1 MSTNL
6 IIALIAI
13 CLFFSALL
21 SGSETAITYVPREK
35 IHQLSDSKRN
45 KKIKNAKDELE
56 KTIGGILVANNF
68 VNILMASLSTILF
81 VNFLDGDETAGSALS
96 TIVIT
101 LLVLIAGEITPKT
114 IASRNPIGFL
124 SRTAFIIDF
133 LSRVFAPFTS
143 LITKAIDNTS
153 KDGDMDGD
161 GEITEADIQA
171 LTALGEMEGQ
181 ILPAEREIIDSLL
194 DFSDRPIKE
203 IMTPRVDVLFLSI
216 PVDMED
222 VRKVVDEKRISRMPI
237 SRSESL
243 DDTFGIVYVKDL
255 FNLDNEA
262 TSVEVENLVKD
273 AIYLP
278 EYTTVLSALNI
289 LRENQASFACV
300 IDENGGIEGVI
311 TIKDVLS
318 EFVGDLP
325 DEHDER
331 FKGIKRLGPGQ
342 WVVEGKTDIDD
353 FEEFFGLESQESDV
367 ATVGGLYLSYSEK
380 LPSVNEKITVHG
392 LELTVSAIDNRRIDS
407 LIVKKIA
414 KISLSN
420 YVKSFE

>member
-1 MSTNL
+1 M
-6 IIALIAI
+6 
-13 CLFFSALL
+13 L
-21 SGSETAITYVPREK
+21 SGSETAITSIPIQK
-35 IHQLSDSKRN
+35 IHQLDEN
-45 KKIKNAKDELE
+45 KKNKRIKRAKENIE
-56 KTIGGILVANNF
+56 KTIGGILVGNNF
-68 VNILMASLSTILF
+68 VNILMASVATIIF
-81 VNFLDGDETAGSALS
+81 VRRFGESAGSAIATVFT
-96 TIVIT
+96 TII
-101 LLVLIAGEITPKT
+101 VLIFGDITPKT
-114 IASRNPIGFL
+114 LATKLPISFL
-124 SRTAFIIDF
+124 SRTTF
-133 LSRVFAPFTS
+133 LVEILSKIFAPFTEG
-143 LITKAIDNTS
+143 ITNIIMKFVKTRNEDDA
-153 KDGDMDGD
+153 
-161 GEITEADIQA
+161 EVTEADIQA
-171 LTALGEMEGQ
+171 LTALGEIEGQ

-216 PVDMED
+216 PVDMQD
-222 VRKVVDEKRISRMPI
+222 VKKVVDEKRISRMPI
-237 SRSESL
+237 SRTESL

-255 FNLDNEA
+255 FNLDNAA
-262 TSVEVENLVKD
+262 TSVEVENVVKD

-367 ATVGGLYLSYSEK
+367 ATVGGLYLSNSEK
-380 LPSVNEKITVHG
+380 LPSVNEKITIHG
-392 LELTVSAIDNRRIDS
+392 LELTVSAVDNRRIDS
-407 LIVKKIA
+407 LIVKKIS
-414 KISLSN
+414 KIT
-420 YVKSFE
+420 

>member
-1 MSTNL
+1 M
-6 IIALIAI
+6 
-13 CLFFSALL
+13 L
-21 SGSETAITYVPREK
+21 SGSETAITSIPIQK
-35 IHQLSDSKRN
+35 IHQLDEN
-45 KKIKNAKDELE
+45 KKNKRIKRAKENIE
-56 KTIGGILVANNF
+56 KTIGGILVGNNF
-68 VNILMASLSTILF
+68 VNILMASVATLIF
-81 VNFLDGDETAGSALS
+81 VRRFGESAGSAIA
-96 TIVIT
+96 TVFTTVIV
-101 LLVLIAGEITPKT
+101 LVFGDITPKT
-114 IASRNPIGFL
+114 LATKLPISFL
-124 SRTAFIIDF
+124 SRTTF
-133 LSRVFAPFTS
+133 LVEILSKIFAPFTEG
-143 LITKAIDNTS
+143 ITSVIMKFVKTPDEDDA
-153 KDGDMDGD
+153 
-161 GEITEADIQA
+161 EVTEADIQA
-171 LTALGEMEGQ
+171 LTALGEIEGQ

-203 IMTPRVDVLFLSI
+203 IMTPRVDVLFLSL
-216 PVDMED
+216 PVDMGS
-222 VRKVVDEKRISRMPI
+222 VRKLVDEKRISRMPI

-243 DDTFGIVYVKDL
+243 DDTFGIVYVKDI
-255 FNLDNEA
+255 FNLDNKA
-262 TSVEVENLVKD
+262 DSIEVENLVKD

-353 FEEFFGLESQESDV
+353 FEEFFGLESQGSDV

-392 LELTVSAIDNRRIDS
+392 LELTVSAVDNRRIDS
-407 LIVKKIA
+407 LIVKKISKMA
-414 KISLSN
+414 
-420 YVKSFE
+420 

>member
-133 LSRVFAPFTS
+133 LSRIFAPFTS

-216 PVDMED
+216 PVDMVD
-222 VRKVVDEKRISRMPI
+222 VRRVVDEKRISRMPI

-255 FNLDNEA
+255 FNLNNEA

-380 LPSVNEKITVHG
+380 LPNVNEKITVHG
-392 LELTVSAIDNRRIDS
+392 LELTVSAVDNRRIDS
-407 LIVKKIA
+407 LIVKKISKMA
-414 KISLSN
+414 
-420 YVKSFE
+420 

>member
-124 SRTAFIIDF
+124 SKTAFIIDF

-222 VRKVVDEKRISRMPI
+222 VKKVVDEKRISRMPI

-380 LPSVNEKITVHG
+380 LPAVNEKITVHG
-392 LELTVSAIDNRRIDS
+392 LELTVSAVDNRRIDS
-407 LIVKKIA
+407 LIVKKIS
-414 KISLSN
+414 KIN
-420 YVKSFE
+420 

>member
-1 MSTNL
+1 MSINFDIVLYIVFFLCL
-6 IIALIAI
+6 IL
-13 CLFFSALL
+13 SGML
-21 SGSETAITYVPREK
+21 SGSETAITSIPIQK
-35 IHQLSDSKRN
+35 IHQLDEN
-45 KKIKNAKDELE
+45 KKNKRIKRAKENIE
-56 KTIGGILVANNF
+56 KTIGGILVGNNF
-68 VNILMASLSTILF
+68 VNILMASVATIIF
-81 VNFLDGDETAGSALS
+81 VRRFGESAGSAIA
-96 TIVIT
+96 TVFTTVI
-101 LLVLIAGEITPKT
+101 VLIFGDITPKT
-114 IASRNPIGFL
+114 LATKLPISFL
-124 SRTAFIIDF
+124 SRTTF
-133 LSRVFAPFTS
+133 LVELLSKIFAPFTEG
-143 LITKAIDNTS
+143 ITNIIMKFVKTRNEDDA
-153 KDGDMDGD
+153 
-161 GEITEADIQA
+161 EVTEADIQA
-171 LTALGEMEGQ
+171 LTALGEIEGQ

-414 KISLSN
+414 KIT
-420 YVKSFE
+420 

>member
-1 MSTNL
+1 MSTDY
-6 IIALIAI
+6 IIIILIAI

-35 IHQLSDSKRN
+35 IHQLKDSKRN
-45 KKIKNAKDELE
+45 NKIKNAKDDLE

-81 VNFLDGDETAGSALS
+81 VRLLQGDETLGSALS
-96 TIVIT
+96 TLVIT
-101 LLVLIAGEITPKT
+101 LLVLVIGEITPKT

-124 SRTAFIIDF
+124 SKTAFIIDF
-133 LSRVFAPFTS
+133 LSRAFAPFTS
-143 LITKAIDNTS
+143 LITNSIDRTS
-153 KDGDMDGD
+153 KQGDMDGD
-161 GEITEADIQA
+161 NEITEADIQA

-194 DFSDRPIKE
+194 DFSDRPLKE
-203 IMTPRVDVLFLSI
+203 IMTPRVDVLFLSL
-216 PVDMED
+216 PVNMVD
-222 VRKVVDEKRISRMPI
+222 VKKIVDEKRISRMPI

-243 DDTFGIVYVKDL
+243 DDTFGIVYVKDI
-255 FNLDNEA
+255 FNLDISVN
-262 TSVEVENLVKD
+262 SVEIENLVKD

-331 FKGIKRLGPGQ
+331 FSGIRRLGPGQ

-353 FEEFFGLESQESDV
+353 FEEFFGLDPQESDV

-380 LPSVNEKITVHG
+380 LPNINEKITIHG
-392 LELTVSAIDNRRIDS
+392 LELTVTAVDNRRIDS
-407 LIVKKIA
+407 LIVKKIS
-414 KISLSN
+414 KIN
-420 YVKSFE
+420 

>member
-153 KDGDMDGD
+153 KEGDMDGD

-222 VRKVVDEKRISRMPI
+222 IRKVVDEKRISRMPI

-380 LPSVNEKITVHG
+380 LPAVNEKITVHG
-392 LELTVSAIDNRRIDS
+392 LELTVSAVDNRRIDS
-407 LIVKKIA
+407 LIVKKIS
-414 KISLSN
+414 KIN
-420 YVKSFE
+420 

>member
-1 MSTNL
+1 LSTNL

-222 VRKVVDEKRISRMPI
+222 VKKVVDEKRISRMPI

-255 FNLDNEA
+255 FNLDIEA

-331 FKGIKRLGPGQ
+331 FKGIKRIGPGQ

-353 FEEFFGLESQESDV
+353 FEEFFGLESEESDV
-367 ATVGGLYLSYSEK
+367 ATVGGLYLSHSEK
-380 LPSVNEKITVHG
+380 LPAVNEKITVHG
-392 LELTVSAIDNRRIDS
+392 LELTVSAVDNRRIDS
-407 LIVKKIA
+407 LIVKKIS
-414 KISLSN
+414 KIN
-420 YVKSFE
+420 

>member
-1 MSTNL
+1 MSINFDIVLYIVFFLCL
-6 IIALIAI
+6 IL
-13 CLFFSALL
+13 SGML
-21 SGSETAITYVPREK
+21 SGSETAITSIPIQK
-35 IHQLSDSKRN
+35 IHQLDEN
-45 KKIKNAKDELE
+45 KKNKRIKRAKENIE
-56 KTIGGILVANNF
+56 KTIGGILVGNNF
-68 VNILMASLSTILF
+68 VNILMASVATIIF
-81 VNFLDGDETAGSALS
+81 VRRFGESAGSAIATVFT
-96 TIVIT
+96 TII
-101 LLVLIAGEITPKT
+101 VLIFGDITPKT
-114 IASRNPIGFL
+114 LATKLPISFL
-124 SRTAFIIDF
+124 SRTTF
-133 LSRVFAPFTS
+133 LVELLSKIFAPFTEG
-143 LITKAIDNTS
+143 ITNIIMKFVKTRNEDDA
-153 KDGDMDGD
+153 
-161 GEITEADIQA
+161 EVTEADIQA
-171 LTALGEMEGQ
+171 LTALGEIEGQ

-194 DFSDRPIKE
+194 DFSDRPIKD

-216 PVDMED
+216 PVEMED

-380 LPSVNEKITVHG
+380 LPAVNEKITVHG
-392 LELTVSAIDNRRIDS
+392 LELTVSAVDNRRIDS
-407 LIVKKIA
+407 LIVKKIS
-414 KISLSN
+414 KIN
-420 YVKSFE
+420 

>member
-1 MSTNL
+1 M
-6 IIALIAI
+6 
-13 CLFFSALL
+13 L
-21 SGSETAITYVPREK
+21 SGSETAITSIPIQK
-35 IHQLSDSKRN
+35 IHQLDEN
-45 KKIKNAKDELE
+45 KKNKRIKRAKENIE
-56 KTIGGILVANNF
+56 KTIGGILVGNNF
-68 VNILMASLSTILF
+68 VNILMASVATIIF
-81 VNFLDGDETAGSALS
+81 VRRFGESAGSAVATVFT
-96 TIVIT
+96 TII
-101 LLVLIAGEITPKT
+101 VLIFGDITPKT
-114 IASRNPIGFL
+114 LATKLPISFL
-124 SRTAFIIDF
+124 SRTTF
-133 LSRVFAPFTS
+133 LVEILSKIFAPFTEG
-143 LITKAIDNTS
+143 ITNIIMKFVKTRNEDDA
-153 KDGDMDGD
+153 
-161 GEITEADIQA
+161 EVTEADIQA
-171 LTALGEMEGQ
+171 LTALGEIEGQ

-216 PVDMED
+216 PIDMQD
-222 VRKVVDEKRISRMPI
+222 VKKVVNEKRISRMPI
-237 SRSESL
+237 SRTESL

-255 FNLDNEA
+255 FNLDNAA
-262 TSVEVENLVKD
+262 TSVEVENVVKD

-367 ATVGGLYLSYSEK
+367 ATVGGLYLSNSEK
-380 LPSVNEKITVHG
+380 LPSVNEKITIHG
-392 LELTVSAIDNRRIDS
+392 LELTVSAVDNRRIDS
-407 LIVKKIA
+407 LIVKKIS
-414 KISLSN
+414 KIT
-420 YVKSFE
+420 

>member
-124 SRTAFIIDF
+124 SKTAFIIDF

-222 VRKVVDEKRISRMPI
+222 VKKVVDEKRISRMPI

-380 LPSVNEKITVHG
+380 LPAVNEKITVHG

-407 LIVKKIA
+407 LIVKKIS
-414 KISLSN
+414 KIN
-420 YVKSFE
+420 

>member
-1 MSTNL
+1 M
-6 IIALIAI
+6 
-13 CLFFSALL
+13 L
-21 SGSETAITYVPREK
+21 SGSETAITSIPIQK
-35 IHQLSDSKRN
+35 IHQLDEN
-45 KKIKNAKDELE
+45 KKNRRIKRAKENIE
-56 KTIGGILVANNF
+56 KTIGGILVGNNF
-68 VNILMASLSTILF
+68 VNILMASVATLIF
-81 VNFLDGDETAGSALS
+81 VRRFGESAGSAIA
-96 TIVIT
+96 TVFTTVI
-101 LLVLIAGEITPKT
+101 VLIFGDITPKT
-114 IASRNPIGFL
+114 LATKLPISFL
-124 SRTAFIIDF
+124 SRTTF
-133 LSRVFAPFTS
+133 LVEVLSKIFAPFTEGITN
-143 LITKAIDNTS
+143 LIMKFVKAPDE
-153 KDGDMDGD
+153 DDA
-161 GEITEADIQA
+161 EVREADIQA
-171 LTALGEMEGQ
+171 LTALGEIEGQ

-222 VRKVVDEKRISRMPI
+222 VKKIVDEKRISRMPI

-255 FNLDNEA
+255 FNLNSKA

-342 WVVEGKTDIDD
+342 WVVEGRTDIDD

-380 LPSVNEKITVHG
+380 LPTVNEKITVHG
-392 LELTVSAIDNRRIDS
+392 LELTVSAVDNRRIDS
-407 LIVKKIA
+407 LIVKKIS
-414 KISLSN
+414 KIN
-420 YVKSFE
+420 

>member
-1 MSTNL
+1 M
-6 IIALIAI
+6 
-13 CLFFSALL
+13 L
-21 SGSETAITYVPREK
+21 SGSETAITSIPIQK
-35 IHQLSDSKRN
+35 IHQLDEN
-45 KKIKNAKDELE
+45 KKNRRIKRAKENIE
-56 KTIGGILVANNF
+56 KTIGGILVGNNF
-68 VNILMASLSTILF
+68 VNILMASVATLIF
-81 VNFLDGDETAGSALS
+81 VRRFGESAGSAIA
-96 TIVIT
+96 TVFTTVI
-101 LLVLIAGEITPKT
+101 VLIFGDITPKT
-114 IASRNPIGFL
+114 LATKLPISFL
-124 SRTAFIIDF
+124 SRTTF
-133 LSRVFAPFTS
+133 LVEVLSKIFAPFTEGITN
-143 LITKAIDNTS
+143 LIMKFVKAPDE
-153 KDGDMDGD
+153 DDA
-161 GEITEADIQA
+161 EVTEADIQA
-171 LTALGEMEGQ
+171 LTALGEIEGQ

-222 VRKVVDEKRISRMPI
+222 VKKIVDEKRISRMPI

-255 FNLDNEA
+255 FNLNSKA

-342 WVVEGKTDIDD
+342 WVVEGRTDIDD
-353 FEEFFGLESQESDV
+353 FEEFFGVDSQESDV

-380 LPSVNEKITVHG
+380 LPTVNEKITVHG
-392 LELTVSAIDNRRIDS
+392 LELTVSAVDNRRIDS
-407 LIVKKIA
+407 LIVKKIS
-414 KISLSN
+414 KIN
-420 YVKSFE
+420 

>member
-1 MSTNL
+1 M
-6 IIALIAI
+6 
-13 CLFFSALL
+13 L
-21 SGSETAITYVPREK
+21 SGSETAITSIPIQK
-35 IHQLSDSKRN
+35 IHQLDEN
-45 KKIKNAKDELE
+45 KKNKRIKRAKENIE
-56 KTIGGILVANNF
+56 KTIGGILVGNNF
-68 VNILMASLSTILF
+68 VNILMASVATIIF
-81 VNFLDGDETAGSALS
+81 VRRFGESAGSAIATVFT
-96 TIVIT
+96 TII
-101 LLVLIAGEITPKT
+101 VLIFGDITPKT
-114 IASRNPIGFL
+114 LATKLPISFL
-124 SRTAFIIDF
+124 SRTTF
-133 LSRVFAPFTS
+133 LVELLSKIFAPFTEG
-143 LITKAIDNTS
+143 ITNIIMKFVKTRNEDEA
-153 KDGDMDGD
+153 
-161 GEITEADIQA
+161 EVTEADIQA
-171 LTALGEMEGQ
+171 LTALGEIEGQ

-380 LPSVNEKITVHG
+380 LPAVNEKITVHG
-392 LELTVSAIDNRRIDS
+392 LELTVSAVDNRRIDS
-407 LIVKKIA
+407 LIVKKIS
-414 KISLSN
+414 KIN
-420 YVKSFE
+420 

>member
-1 MSTNL
+1 M
-6 IIALIAI
+6 
-13 CLFFSALL
+13 L
-21 SGSETAITYVPREK
+21 SGSETAITSIPIQK
-35 IHQLSDSKRN
+35 IHQLDEN
-45 KKIKNAKDELE
+45 KKNKRIKRAKENIE
-56 KTIGGILVANNF
+56 KTIGGILVGNNF
-68 VNILMASLSTILF
+68 VNILMASVATIIF
-81 VNFLDGDETAGSALS
+81 VRRFGESAGSAIATVFT
-96 TIVIT
+96 TII
-101 LLVLIAGEITPKT
+101 VLIFGDITPKT
-114 IASRNPIGFL
+114 LATKLPISFL
-124 SRTAFIIDF
+124 SRTTF
-133 LSRVFAPFTS
+133 LVELLSKIFAPFTEG
-143 LITKAIDNTS
+143 ITNIIMKFVKTRNEDDA
-153 KDGDMDGD
+153 
-161 GEITEADIQA
+161 EVTEADIQA
-171 LTALGEMEGQ
+171 LTALGEIEGQ

-203 IMTPRVDVLFLSI
+203 IMTPRVDVLFLSVPI
-216 PVDMED
+216 EMED
-222 VRKVVDEKRISRMPI
+222 VKKVVDEKRISRMPI

-255 FNLDNEA
+255 FNLDNAA

-380 LPSVNEKITVHG
+380 LPTVNEKITVHG
-392 LELTVSAIDNRRIDS
+392 LELTVSAVDNRRIDS
-407 LIVKKIA
+407 LIVKKIS
-414 KISLSN
+414 KIN
-420 YVKSFE
+420 